1 MSATPQTNVARV
13 ISLRLKGWSDL
24 AIARHMAP
32 LPLGTVRSILIENAH
47 LLPKKLRWAEV
58 VA

>member
-1 MSATPQTNVARV
+1 MSGNVKTNVDRV
-13 ISLRLKGWSDL
+13 ISLRLKGWSDR

-32 LPLGTVRSILIENAH
+32 LPIGTVRTILIENAH
-47 LLPKKLRWAEV
+47 LLPKKLRWIEA